1 MRNYKRIVIYETF
14 HEIMRIIIIN
24 QIRGVLKLKQQQFNK
39 VLKFFTILWAFTAVG
54 LAIGTVIP
62 PALVMPISIV
72 TLVLLVLMM
81 FSRTMRRMGRI
92 ISIIVATLTGITM
105 FSLLNFYLGTLGG
118 GLVLLIFGTTAVIFI
133 VAGLVGYFTKKDLS
147 SWGNILFIIL
157 IGMVVFSIIAIFVNF
172 SSFVWVIVSG
182 LGVILFTV
190 YTIFDMNQVAKNPI
204 ADEDVPMIA
213 LNLYLDFINLFQNL
227 LRFVYNLKEYL
238 K

>member
-1 MRNYKRIVIYETF
+1 M
-14 HEIMRIIIIN
+14 
-24 QIRGVLKLKQQQFNK
+24 KQQQFNK

-157 IGMVVFSIIAIFVNF
+157 IGMVVFSVIAIFVNF

>member
-1 MRNYKRIVIYETF
+1 
-14 HEIMRIIIIN
+14 MRIISIN
-24 QIRGVLKLKQQQFNK
+24 QIRGVLHLKQQQFNK

-105 FSLLNFYLGTLGG
+105 FSLLNFYLGALGG

-190 YTIFDMNQVAKNPI
+190 YTIFDMNQVAKHPI